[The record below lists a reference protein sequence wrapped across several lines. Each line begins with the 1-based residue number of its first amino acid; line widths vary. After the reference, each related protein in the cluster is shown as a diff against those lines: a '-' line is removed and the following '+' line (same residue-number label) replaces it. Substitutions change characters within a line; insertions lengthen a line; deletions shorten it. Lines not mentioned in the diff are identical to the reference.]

1 MSARKLGYLI
11 TEGPHD
17 IAFLGGVLREFKLKL
32 VKMDRDLE
40 PYWRGLIPKHF
51 PHDGDLLKRMPVPQ
65 FFQSD
70 SHSLAIHQAEGDSKL
85 VSRLQLSLVALDDWE
100 RKLVGI
106 GLLLDSDDQLP
117 AKRLKG
123 LHDEWAKKVEP
134 QPLVFPKQPGL
145 VQEGTPC
152 TGVYILP
159 DNQSQ
164 GTLEDLLL
172 EAGAHVY
179 PHLLEQAQ
187 AYVESVKDSADL
199 KCKRD
204 KEEIGAPAGPKKA
217 AVAAIASIL
226 KPGKAI
232 QMSIQDNRWLR
243 EEAVLKLPR
252 LVSIKDFLT
261 ELFAL

>member
-1 MSARKLGYLI
+1 VSARKLGYLI

-17 IAFLGGVLREFKLKL
+17 IAFLGGVLKPCGFKLQRTPAEVDPFWAK
-32 VKMDRDLE
+32 
-40 PYWRGLIPKHF
+40 LIPTSF
-51 PHDGDLLKRMPVPQ
+51 PHGNDLLKRMPVPQ

-70 SHSLAIHQAEGDSKL
+70 SHSLAIHQAEGDSQL
-85 VSRLQLSLVALDDWE
+85 VSRLQLSLAALDDWE

-117 AKRLKG
+117 AKRLAG
-123 LHDEWAKKVEP
+123 LHDKWAQGAEP
-134 QPLVFPKQPGL
+134 QPLVFPPQPGL
-145 VQEGTPC
+145 VQEGPPC

-179 PHLLEQAQ
+179 PHLLAQAQ
-187 AYVESVKDSADL
+187 AYVKCVKDSADL
-199 KCKRD
+199 KTKRD
-204 KEEIGAPAGPKKA
+204 KEEIGAPSGPKKA
-217 AVAAIASIL
+217 IVAAIASIL

-232 QMSIQDNRWLR
+232 QMSIQDNHWLR
-243 EEAVLKLPR
+243 EDAVLQLPR
-252 LVSIKDFLT
+252 LLSIKDFLAK
-261 ELFAL
+261 LFAL